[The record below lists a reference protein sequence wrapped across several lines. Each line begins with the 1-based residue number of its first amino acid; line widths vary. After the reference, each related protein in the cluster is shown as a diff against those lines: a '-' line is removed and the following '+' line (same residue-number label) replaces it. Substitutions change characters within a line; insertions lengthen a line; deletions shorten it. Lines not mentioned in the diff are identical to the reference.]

1 MSTIKKVFQVPFMF
15 LLLNWAAVAG
25 LYYYARGHQ
34 GFWDTAEPQPKA
46 HQILRSERV

>member
-1 MSTIKKVFQVPFMF
+1 MFKKILQVPFMF

-34 GFWDTAEPQPKA
+34 DFWDMTQKVKVPRV
-46 HQILRSERV
+46 IRLRRA